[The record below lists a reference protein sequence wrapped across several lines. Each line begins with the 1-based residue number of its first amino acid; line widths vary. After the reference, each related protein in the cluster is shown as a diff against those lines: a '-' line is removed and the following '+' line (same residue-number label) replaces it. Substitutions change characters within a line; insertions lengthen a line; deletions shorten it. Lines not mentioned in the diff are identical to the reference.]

1 MKTLK
6 LYDIDSHMKEFD
18 AVVLES
24 REESKGY
31 SVVLDQTAFFPMG
44 GGQEADRGTL
54 NGISLTDVRDEDG
67 VIRHFLEEP
76 LPAGTQVRGI
86 LDWELRFN
94 RMQHHSGEHIVSGLI
109 HQKYGYEN
117 VGFHLTDTSATL
129 DFDGELTR
137 EQVDEIEF
145 LANRAVWEN
154 FAVSARYPDSAE
166 LAALNY
172 RSKLELTHDV
182 RIVTFPGYDVCA
194 CCAPHVHFTGE
205 IGCIRLTDVMRHRGG
220 VRMTLYAGK
229 NAYLDYADKARNIQ
243 AISSLLSAKQSLSA
257 EAVTRLHGE
266 YLSLKHA
273 LAETKKQLLDM
284 KAEQLSPTAGNVLL
298 FEEGLD
304 INSLRSYVNLVLP
317 KCGGV
322 CIGLSGTDG
331 QGYTYIA
338 ASTTENMRTFAGV
351 FNKALRGKGGGK
363 PEMIQGSLQATRAE
377 VESFM
382 AQYIPQ

>member
-1 MKTLK
+1 MKTKK
-6 LYDIDSHMKEFD
+6 LYDIDSHTKEFD
-18 AVVLES
+18 AVVLET
-24 REESKGY
+24 RTEEKGY
-31 SVVLDQTAFFPMG
+31 SIILDQTAFFPTG
-44 GGQEADRGTL
+44 GGQDADRGTL

-67 VIRHFLEEP
+67 IIRHFLSEP
-76 LPAGTQVRGI
+76 INEGEQVHGI

-117 VGFHLTDTSATL
+117 VGFHLTDSSATL

-137 EQVDEIEF
+137 EQVEEIEF
-145 LANRAVWEN
+145 LANQAIWKN
-154 FAVSARYPDSAE
+154 FAVSAVYPEPAE
-166 LAALNY
+166 LSALNY

-205 IGCIRLTDVMRHRGG
+205 IGCIKLTDIMRHRGG

-243 AISSLLSAKQSLSA
+243 AISALLSAKQSLSA
-257 EAVTRLHGE
+257 DAVTRLHGE
-266 YLSLKHA
+266 YLELKHN
-273 LAETKKQLLDM
+273 LSEIKKQLLNF
-284 KAEQLSPTAGNVLL
+284 KADQLAPTDGNVLL
-298 FEEGLD
+298 FEDGLD

-317 KCGGV
+317 KCGGICV
-322 CIGLSGTDG
+322 GFNGNDT

-338 ASTTENMRTFAGV
+338 ASSSQNMRIFANV
-351 FNKALRGKGGGK
+351 FNTALKGKGGGK

-377 VESFM
+377 IEAFM
-382 AQYIPQ
+382 AQYTP